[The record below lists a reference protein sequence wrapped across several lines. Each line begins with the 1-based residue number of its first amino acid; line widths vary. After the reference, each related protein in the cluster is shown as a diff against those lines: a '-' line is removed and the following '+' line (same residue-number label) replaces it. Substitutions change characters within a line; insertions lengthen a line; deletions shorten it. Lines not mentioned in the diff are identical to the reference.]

1 MHPNEKGMIDQLW
14 SLSFINMKYS
24 ELKLMRTP
32 KLLCSFRIFECAMIL
47 GGRDF
52 PLVSVFQLLDMPAL
66 KQRVQKNIAIMFM

>member
-1 MHPNEKGMIDQLW
+1 
-14 SLSFINMKYS
+14 
-24 ELKLMRTP
+24 MRTP

-66 KQRVQKNIAIMFM
+66 KQRVQKNIAIMLM